1 MITKR
6 EKLQYGYLF
15 LIDLLS
21 LVLSIGLAW
30 GLTAGVLHKMGDFQL
45 DDLVEA
51 CFLLLLAYILTFF
64 TFDQSENIVNRTPI
78 REVEIAVRF
87 NFLLTLIDAACL
99 ALTKA
104 SMLHSRYFLVFV
116 PVIDVFVMTGAHA
129 VLKKML
135 VHSRYTK
142 GIQSLVGVV
151 TTQENASPILEEL
164 KKDWSKR
171 VTGLAILEA
180 APEQL
185 HTEIDGVRIEANFD
199 NFMDWLRQAA
209 LDEVYLDVAQESE
222 ENMLPYLE
230 EMESMG
236 LTVHFRLPVLDRIEK
251 ACCDETSAVRISREL
266 SHCAGGNVV
275 TMGTVELKL
284 RDQVLKRTMDIVGG
298 IVGCIISIPIIA
310 LVAIPLKLESP
321 GPLIFKQRRVGRNG
335 RVFYIHKLRSMYVD
349 AEARKKEL
357 MAQNE
362 MNGLMFKMEDD
373 PRITRVG
380 RFIRRTSIDELPQ
393 FFDVVRGSM
402 SLVGTR
408 PPTLDE
414 YRQYE
419 SHHKRRL
426 SMKPG
431 ITGLWQVSGRSD
443 IDDFEEVVK
452 LDVQYIDNW
461 SIWMDIYLLFR
472 TVGVVFDRKGAK

>member
-266 SHCAGGNVV
+266 SRCAGGNVV

>member
-87 NFLLTLIDAACL
+87 NFLLTLIDVACL

-129 VLKKML
+129 ALKKML
-135 VHSRYTK
+135 VRSRYTK

-151 TTQENASPILEEL
+151 TTQENASPVLEEL

-185 HTEIDGVRIEANFD
+185 HTEIDGVKIEANFD

-266 SHCAGGNVV
+266 SRCAGGNVV

>member
-104 SMLHSRYFLVFV
+104 PMLHSCYFLVFV

-180 APEQL
+180 APGQL
-185 HTEIDGVRIEANFD
+185 HTEIDGVKIEANFD

-266 SHCAGGNVV
+266 SRCAGGNVV

>member
-104 SMLHSRYFLVFV
+104 PMLHSRYFLVFV

-135 VHSRYTK
+135 VRSRYTK

-151 TTQENASPILEEL
+151 TTQENASPVLEEL

-185 HTEIDGVRIEANFD
+185 HTEIDGVKIEANFD

-251 ACCDETSAVRISREL
+251 PAAMRPVRCVSA
-266 SHCAGGNVV
+266 GN
-275 TMGTVELKL
+275 
-284 RDQVLKRTMDIVGG
+284 
-298 IVGCIISIPIIA
+298 
-310 LVAIPLKLESP
+310 
-321 GPLIFKQRRVGRNG
+321 
-335 RVFYIHKLRSMYVD
+335 
-349 AEARKKEL
+349 
-357 MAQNE
+357 
-362 MNGLMFKMEDD
+362 
-373 PRITRVG
+373 
-380 RFIRRTSIDELPQ
+380 
-393 FFDVVRGSM
+393 
-402 SLVGTR
+402 
-408 PPTLDE
+408 
-414 YRQYE
+414 
-419 SHHKRRL
+419 
-426 SMKPG
+426 
-431 ITGLWQVSGRSD
+431 
-443 IDDFEEVVK
+443 
-452 LDVQYIDNW
+452 
-461 SIWMDIYLLFR
+461 
-472 TVGVVFDRKGAK
+472 

>member
-129 VLKKML
+129 ALKKML
-135 VHSRYTK
+135 VRSRYTK

-185 HTEIDGVRIEANFD
+185 HTEIDGVKIEANFD

-266 SHCAGGNVV
+266 SRCAGGNVV

-298 IVGCIISIPIIA
+298 ILGCIISIPIIA

-362 MNGLMFKMEDD
+362 MNGLMFKMQDD
-373 PRITRVG
+373 PRITKVG
-380 RFIRRTSIDELPQ
+380 KFIRKTSIDELPQ
-393 FFDVVRGSM
+393 FFDVLRGDM

-414 YRQYE
+414 YKQYE

-443 IDDFEEVVK
+443 IEDFEDVVK

-461 SIWMDIYLLFR
+461 SLWGDIKILFK
-472 TVGVVFDRKGAK
+472 TVWVVFAGRGAK

>member
-30 GLTAGVLHKMGDFQL
+30 GADRRCSAQDGGLPAGRSGRSLFFIAAGL
-45 DDLVEA
+45 YPDL
-51 CFLLLLAYILTFF
+51 F

-78 REVEIAVRF
+78 REAEIAVRF

-116 PVIDVFVMTGAHA
+116 PVIDVFVMMGAHA

-135 VHSRYTK
+135 VRSRYTK

-251 ACCDETSAVRISREL
+251 
-266 SHCAGGNVV
+266 
-275 TMGTVELKL
+275 
-284 RDQVLKRTMDIVGG
+284 
-298 IVGCIISIPIIA
+298 
-310 LVAIPLKLESP
+310 
-321 GPLIFKQRRVGRNG
+321 
-335 RVFYIHKLRSMYVD
+335 
-349 AEARKKEL
+349 
-357 MAQNE
+357 
-362 MNGLMFKMEDD
+362 
-373 PRITRVG
+373 
-380 RFIRRTSIDELPQ
+380 
-393 FFDVVRGSM
+393 
-402 SLVGTR
+402 SL
-408 PPTLDE
+408 L
-414 YRQYE
+414 
-419 SHHKRRL
+419 
-426 SMKPG
+426 
-431 ITGLWQVSGRSD
+431 
-443 IDDFEEVVK
+443 
-452 LDVQYIDNW
+452 
-461 SIWMDIYLLFR
+461 
-472 TVGVVFDRKGAK
+472 

>member
-1 MITKR
+1 M
-6 EKLQYGYLF
+6 
-15 LIDLLS
+15 
-21 LVLSIGLAW
+21 
-30 GLTAGVLHKMGDFQL
+30 
-45 DDLVEA
+45 
-51 CFLLLLAYILTFF
+51 
-64 TFDQSENIVNRTPI
+64 
-78 REVEIAVRF
+78 
-87 NFLLTLIDAACL
+87 
-99 ALTKA
+99 
-104 SMLHSRYFLVFV
+104 
-116 PVIDVFVMTGAHA
+116 PVIDVFVMTGAHT

-135 VHSRYTK
+135 VRSRYTK

-185 HTEIDGVRIEANFD
+185 HTEIDGVKIEANFD

-266 SHCAGGNVV
+266 SRCAGGNVV

-321 GPLIFKQRRVGRNG
+321 GPLIFKQRPGWAGMDVCSTSTSCAACMWMRKHAKRN
-335 RVFYIHKLRSMYVD
+335 
-349 AEARKKEL
+349 
-357 MAQNE
+357 
-362 MNGLMFKMEDD
+362 
-373 PRITRVG
+373 
-380 RFIRRTSIDELPQ
+380 
-393 FFDVVRGSM
+393 
-402 SLVGTR
+402 
-408 PPTLDE
+408 
-414 YRQYE
+414 
-419 SHHKRRL
+419 
-426 SMKPG
+426 
-431 ITGLWQVSGRSD
+431 
-443 IDDFEEVVK
+443 
-452 LDVQYIDNW
+452 
-461 SIWMDIYLLFR
+461 
-472 TVGVVFDRKGAK
+472 

>member
-64 TFDQSENIVNRTPI
+64 TFDQSENIVNRTPV

-104 SMLHSRYFLVFV
+104 PMLHSRYFLVFV

-135 VHSRYTK
+135 VRSRYTK

-180 APEQL
+180 APGQL
-185 HTEIDGVRIEANFD
+185 HTEIDGVKIEANFD

-209 LDEVYLDVAQESE
+209 LDEVYLDIAQESE

-266 SHCAGGNVV
+266 SRCAGGNVV

-408 PPTLDE
+408 PPTLE
-414 YRQYE
+414 ENRQ
-419 SHHKRRL
+419 
-426 SMKPG
+426 
-431 ITGLWQVSGRSD
+431 
-443 IDDFEEVVK
+443 
-452 LDVQYIDNW
+452 
-461 SIWMDIYLLFR
+461 
-472 TVGVVFDRKGAK
+472 

>member
-21 LVLSIGLAW
+21 LALSIGLAW

-104 SMLHSRYFLVFV
+104 PMLHSRYFLVFV

-135 VHSRYTK
+135 VRSRYTK

-185 HTEIDGVRIEANFD
+185 HTEIDGVKIEA
-199 NFMDWLRQAA
+199 
-209 LDEVYLDVAQESE
+209 
-222 ENMLPYLE
+222 
-230 EMESMG
+230 
-236 LTVHFRLPVLDRIEK
+236 
-251 ACCDETSAVRISREL
+251 
-266 SHCAGGNVV
+266 
-275 TMGTVELKL
+275 
-284 RDQVLKRTMDIVGG
+284 
-298 IVGCIISIPIIA
+298 
-310 LVAIPLKLESP
+310 
-321 GPLIFKQRRVGRNG
+321 
-335 RVFYIHKLRSMYVD
+335 
-349 AEARKKEL
+349 
-357 MAQNE
+357 
-362 MNGLMFKMEDD
+362 
-373 PRITRVG
+373 
-380 RFIRRTSIDELPQ
+380 
-393 FFDVVRGSM
+393 
-402 SLVGTR
+402 
-408 PPTLDE
+408 
-414 YRQYE
+414 
-419 SHHKRRL
+419 
-426 SMKPG
+426 
-431 ITGLWQVSGRSD
+431 
-443 IDDFEEVVK
+443 
-452 LDVQYIDNW
+452 
-461 SIWMDIYLLFR
+461 
-472 TVGVVFDRKGAK
+472 DRKSVV

>member
-116 PVIDVFVMTGAHA
+116 PIIDVFVMTGAHA

-135 VHSRYTK
+135 VRSRYTK

-171 VTGLAILEA
+171 VTGLAILGA
-180 APEQL
+180 A
-185 HTEIDGVRIEANFD
+185 
-199 NFMDWLRQAA
+199 
-209 LDEVYLDVAQESE
+209 
-222 ENMLPYLE
+222 
-230 EMESMG
+230 
-236 LTVHFRLPVLDRIEK
+236 
-251 ACCDETSAVRISREL
+251 
-266 SHCAGGNVV
+266 SH
-275 TMGTVELKL
+275 
-284 RDQVLKRTMDIVGG
+284 
-298 IVGCIISIPIIA
+298 
-310 LVAIPLKLESP
+310 
-321 GPLIFKQRRVGRNG
+321 
-335 RVFYIHKLRSMYVD
+335 
-349 AEARKKEL
+349 
-357 MAQNE
+357 
-362 MNGLMFKMEDD
+362 
-373 PRITRVG
+373 
-380 RFIRRTSIDELPQ
+380 
-393 FFDVVRGSM
+393 
-402 SLVGTR
+402 
-408 PPTLDE
+408 
-414 YRQYE
+414 
-419 SHHKRRL
+419 
-426 SMKPG
+426 
-431 ITGLWQVSGRSD
+431 
-443 IDDFEEVVK
+443 
-452 LDVQYIDNW
+452 
-461 SIWMDIYLLFR
+461 
-472 TVGVVFDRKGAK
+472 

>member
-116 PVIDVFVMTGAHA
+116 PIIDVFVMTGAHA
-129 VLKKML
+129 ALKKML
-135 VHSRYTK
+135 VRSRYTK

-185 HTEIDGVRIEANFD
+185 HTEIDGVKIEANFD

-266 SHCAGGNVV
+266 SRCAGGNVV

-284 RDQVLKRTMDIVGG
+284 RDQVLKRAMDIVGG